1 MLPVVH
7 RQKSAEKEICLKC
20 TTNAK
25 GYFENIFLYSREI
38 FVLRV
43 AEEIIS
49 LGREEQTVG
58 QKIFEFGFYYQ
69 SICHR
74 YIALAV

>member
-1 MLPVVH
+1 MAVGCKLWGWQTEITALSSP
-7 RQKSAEKEICLKC
+7 SAEKEISLKSPS
-20 TTNAK
+20 NAK
-25 GYFENIFLYSREI
+25 RYFENIFLYSREI

-58 QKIFEFGFYYQ
+58 QKIFEFGFYY
-69 SICHR
+69 
-74 YIALAV
+74 